1 MKNSIKITFIAF
13 GVMLLSA
20 SCTKSNDDICDPNKV
35 CYTEAPNDLYVK
47 LELSTNPSSQPIAVK
62 FYVGNMDDGELF
74 DNFFTTNNV
83 EYYLMPVNERYT
95 ATAKYLVEGDT
106 VMVIDSERLSN
117 DSYQNCEETCYD
129 YDDEIILNLKL
140 AK

>member
-1 MKNSIKITFIAF
+1 
-13 GVMLLSA
+13 
-20 SCTKSNDDICDPNKV
+20 
-35 CYTEAPNDLYVK
+35 
-47 LELSTNPSSQPIAVK
+47 
-62 FYVGNMDDGELF
+62 
-74 DNFFTTNNV
+74 
-83 EYYLMPVNERYT
+83 MPVNERYT